1 MQISVEATQGLEKR
15 MTIEVPAE
23 KIEEEVTKR
32 LQSMRPKVKLHGFR
46 PGKVPLSVVKKQYGD
61 QVRQEVTGEVI
72 SSSFYDAVSEK
83 ELKPAGMPKIDAH
96 PVTTEN
102 GLKFTATFEVYPE
115 FEVTGIEAIALEKPV
130 CEITEADIDNMV
142 EKLQKQQTLWNDVER
157 ASQKD
162 DRVSCDFKGTI
173 DGEEFEGGSGT
184 NMPVV
189 LGSNSMIAGFEDAL
203 MGKTTGETV
212 EMDLTFPENYHKA
225 ELAGK
230 PVHFTVTLVKIEEPS
245 LPEVNEEF
253 VKKFGV
259 EDGDVNTFRSES
271 KDNMQRELDKT
282 LNSKIKSQVM
292 EKLLEANQFDIP
304 QTMIAAEGARI
315 AKQMNDQ
322 LQMSGNKLPANMKL
336 FEGKQFEEE
345 GKRRVALGLIISE
358 IIQSND
364 IKADADKVRA
374 EIDKMAAAYHDPQ
387 EVIKWYYQDKNRL
400 SEVESVVLENQV
412 VDWVVERAQVTDK
425 MTSFDEVMNE
435 KSQS

>member
-46 PGKVPLSVVKKQYGD
+46 PGKVPLSVVKKQFGA

-83 ELKPAGMPKIDAH
+83 ALKPAGMPKIESN
-96 PVTTEN
+96 PETTEK

-115 FEVTGIEAIALEKPV
+115 FEVTGVESFNIEKPV
-130 CEITEADIDNMV
+130 CEITEADIDAMV
-142 EKLQKQQTLWNDVER
+142 EKLQKQQTVWNDVER
-157 ASQKD
+157 ASQKE

-173 DGEEFEGGSGT
+173 DGEEFEGGSGN

-203 MGKTTGETV
+203 IGKTTGETV
-212 EMDLTFPENYHKA
+212 EMDLTFPEHYHKE

-230 PVHFTVTLVKIEEPS
+230 PVHFSVTLAKIEEPT
-245 LPEVNEEF
+245 LPDVDAEF
-253 VKKFGV
+253 VKNFGV
-259 EDGDVNTFRSES
+259 ENGDIDAFRNEL

-282 LNSKIKSQVM
+282 LKSKTKNQVM
-292 EKLLEANQFDIP
+292 DMLLEANQFDVP
-304 QTMIAAEGARI
+304 QSMIEAEGARI

-322 LQMSGNKLPANMKL
+322 LQMSGNQLPSNANL
-336 FEGKQFEEE
+336 FEGKHFEGE

-358 IIQSND
+358 IIQSNN

-374 EIDKMAAAYHDPQ
+374 EIENIAASYHEPQ
-387 EVIKWYYQDKNRL
+387 EVINWYYQDKNRL
-400 SEVESVVLENQV
+400 SEVESAVLENQV
-412 VDWVVERAQVTDK
+412 VNWVLEKAQVTDK

-435 KSQS
+435 QR